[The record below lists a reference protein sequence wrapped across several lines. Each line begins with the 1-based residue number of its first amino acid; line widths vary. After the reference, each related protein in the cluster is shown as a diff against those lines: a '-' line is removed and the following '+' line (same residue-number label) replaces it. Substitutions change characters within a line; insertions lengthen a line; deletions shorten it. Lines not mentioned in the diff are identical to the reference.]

1 MSYVFYIVYYIN
13 HYVCVLQRAAR
24 SVATLT
30 QRSPRRAALTPVRRA
45 RCAGT
50 TTANVA
56 TPSTVPS
63 MSATEVMCNRLIL
76 SSAEEIVYLPSSQDR
91 CK

>member
-30 QRSPRRAALTPVRRA
+30 QRSPRHAALTPVRRA

-50 TTANVA
+50 TTANVT
-56 TPSTVPS
+56 TPTTVRS

-76 SSAEEIVYLPSSQDR
+76 PSAEENYLPPFTQR
-91 CK
+91 QM